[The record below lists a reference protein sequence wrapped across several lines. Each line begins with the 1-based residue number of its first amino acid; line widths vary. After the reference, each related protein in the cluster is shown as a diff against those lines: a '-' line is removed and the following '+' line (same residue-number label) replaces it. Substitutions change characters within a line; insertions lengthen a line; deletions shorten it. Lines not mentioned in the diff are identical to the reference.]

1 MKHLKV
7 SRDSQY
13 NVVETTRKL
22 VIAIKLSIR
31 KLGSSSVLIMATE
44 YPSLRIEGFEIVNLR
59 CVSTK
64 LYSDLYYK
72 ELKS

>member
-7 SRDSQY
+7 SLDSQY

-22 VIAIKLSIR
+22 VIAIKLSIH
-31 KLGSSSVLIMATE
+31 KLGSWSVLIMATE
-44 YPSLRIEGFEIVNLR
+44 YSSLRIEGFEMVNLR

-64 LYSDLYYK
+64 LYSDLYFK